1 MPKADFVGVRG
12 DIADPKRF
20 IESLQNLR
28 AGQGLALNAQLVCGI
43 DHLRSAVAHATRA
56 FERGKNV
63 SSTLSIETLLYASGE
78 RQISKAMEKM
88 GIAEGAEC
96 AVIVFFD
103 VEDIDGTLR
112 SLGLERDDSVIETS
126 KEKVIRF
133 GITKNE
139 IDMVPEDSLSDLV
152 LERIAFV
159 EIQKR

>member
-1 MPKADFVGVRG
+1 MPKTDFVGVRG
-12 DIADPKRF
+12 KIADPKRLV
-20 IESLQNLR
+20 ESLQNLR
-28 AGQGLALNAQLVCGI
+28 AGQGLALNAELVCGI
-43 DHLRSAVAHATRA
+43 DHLRSAVAHAIRA
-56 FERGKNV
+56 FERKKNV

-88 GIAEGAEC
+88 GIAEGAEG
-96 AVIVFFD
+96 AVIVFFG

>member
-1 MPKADFVGVRG
+1 
-12 DIADPKRF
+12 
-20 IESLQNLR
+20 
-28 AGQGLALNAQLVCGI
+28 
-43 DHLRSAVAHATRA
+43 
-56 FERGKNV
+56 
-63 SSTLSIETLLYASGE
+63 
-78 RQISKAMEKM
+78 
-88 GIAEGAEC
+88 
-96 AVIVFFD
+96 VIVFFD